1 MRWSLTETPETLIER
16 AGRKFLEL
24 DAAIHANI
32 VIASLTVREEE
43 KVADVMRR
51 RSLEQNQNF
60 MNDFDEWLVDNGI
73 YRAPANEMDGA
84 LEDLAELVKILNQ

>member
-1 MRWSLTETPETLIER
+1 MIER